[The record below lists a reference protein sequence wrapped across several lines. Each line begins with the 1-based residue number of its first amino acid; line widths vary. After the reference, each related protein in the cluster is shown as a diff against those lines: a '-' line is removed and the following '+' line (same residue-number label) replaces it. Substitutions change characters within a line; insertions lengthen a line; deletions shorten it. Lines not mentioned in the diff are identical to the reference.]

1 MNLILNKTEL
11 NSDEG
16 VRSDPDNHLDQFIS
30 ILYDKCFRFNSGK
43 NMTNHSIPIKN
54 STSGGEFDFY
64 RLNIFTIHLSEY
76 RTY

>member
-16 VRSDPDNHLDQFIS
+16 VRSDSDNHLDQFIS

-43 NMTNHSIPIKN
+43 NMTNHKN
-54 STSGGEFDFY
+54 Q
-64 RLNIFTIHLSEY
+64 
-76 RTY
+76 